1 MKATSGLTLLEETEG
16 TGPPASKGDLL
27 VYNFRLFLNKG
38 EEVEVNE
45 VQDRDKWPLE
55 MLSEVDGKLLI
66 NYHCA
71 LGKRDAIT
79 AIEYSLYGM
88 RAGGYRKVKASPHLA
103 FREEGIPGKVP
114 ANAVLVFCI
123 WLRQLTIHGT

>member
-1 MKATSGLTLLEETEG
+1 M
-16 TGPPASKGDLL
+16 
-27 VYNFRLFLNKG
+27 YLNKG
-38 EEVEVNE
+38 EEVEVNN
-45 VQDRDKWPLE
+45 VQDRDKWPLK

-88 RAGGYRKVKASPHLA
+88 KVGGYRKVEASPHLA

-114 ANAVLVFCI
+114 AKAILVFCI
-123 WLRQLTIHGT
+123 WLRKLTSHAT

>member
-1 MKATSGLTLLEETEG
+1 
-16 TGPPASKGDLL
+16 
-27 VYNFRLFLNKG
+27 
-38 EEVEVNE
+38 
-45 VQDRDKWPLE
+45 

-88 RAGGYRKVKASPHLA
+88 KAGGYRKVKSSPHLA

-114 ANAVLVFCI
+114 ANAVLMPFAAAAA
-123 WLRQLTIHGT
+123 